1 MCVCTTYAC
10 KKMKANL
17 SLNGMKNHTK
27 HKRYFINAE
36 SELCGGLTLLDLRVL
51 GRELE
56 GSQMYSYY
64 VHIISYKFG
73 ENLSIG

>member
-1 MCVCTTYAC
+1 M
-10 KKMKANL
+10 
-17 SLNGMKNHTK
+17 LNTKLVDLKLHSTWYWLDMKNHTK
-27 HKRYFINAE
+27 HTRYFINAE
-36 SELCGGLTLLDLRVL
+36 SELCGSSLLDLRVL

>member
-1 MCVCTTYAC
+1 M
-10 KKMKANL
+10 
-17 SLNGMKNHTK
+17 LNTKLVDLKLHSTWCWLDMKNHTK
-27 HKRYFINAE
+27 HTRYFINAE